1 MEQQGVSSS
10 QHNSDLLMVSAGI
23 ESPGSSVFDLPI
35 QTVAPNPIGVLRPA
49 FQLSSI
55 QDNELSFVIISGG
68 TGGNAIC
75 SAFGNACYVLPVSD
89 DGGSSS
95 EIIRVLGGPS
105 VGDIR
110 SRLVRL
116 IPSTSSSLPLEA
128 IRRFLSYRL
137 PAKCD
142 EKEARDEWRD
152 IVEGRSPLWN
162 GIPYDRKET
171 IRGFLVY
178 FESELLRRAHK
189 NFDFRNGSIGNY
201 LLAAAQKFFR
211 SLPSAIFLFSSITNS
226 QATILPVIVTNHTVT
241 IAAELENGIRLVGQ
255 CEISHPVPQGV
266 TADTV
271 LDEPLFSIE
280 GLGERIVH
288 RKNVMFEQ
296 EAKSQCES
304 LVAPIAKLFYI
315 NAYGMEI
322 HPTPNPDYLAN
333 LDEKEV
339 LIYSCGSLWT
349 SIVPC
354 LALRGVAV
362 QIARSS
368 KLRAKILL
376 LNVENDRET
385 ERYTAVDYILTITKT
400 LNTNYETVPYGLGN
414 ASTTYPVSAF
424 VTHLI
429 YLEGA
434 NVPVDVMRI
443 TALGVKCTRID
454 SREGCEDGEMP
465 RYNPTNVQKAV
476 NQILRDLNGR

>member
-1 MEQQGVSSS
+1 
-10 QHNSDLLMVSAGI
+10 
-23 ESPGSSVFDLPI
+23 
-35 QTVAPNPIGVLRPA
+35 
-49 FQLSSI
+49 
-55 QDNELSFVIISGG
+55 
-68 TGGNAIC
+68 
-75 SAFGNACYVLPVSD
+75 
-89 DGGSSS
+89 
-95 EIIRVLGGPS
+95 
-105 VGDIR
+105 
-110 SRLVRL
+110 
-116 IPSTSSSLPLEA
+116 
-128 IRRFLSYRL
+128 
-137 PAKCD
+137 
-142 EKEARDEWRD
+142 
-152 IVEGRSPLWN
+152 
-162 GIPYDRKET
+162 
-171 IRGFLVY
+171 
-178 FESELLRRAHK
+178 
-189 NFDFRNGSIGNY
+189 
-201 LLAAAQKFFR
+201 
-211 SLPSAIFLFSSITNS
+211 
-226 QATILPVIVTNHTVT
+226 
-241 IAAELENGIRLVGQ
+241 
-255 CEISHPVPQGV
+255 
-266 TADTV
+266 
-271 LDEPLFSIE
+271 
-280 GLGERIVH
+280 
-288 RKNVMFEQ
+288 MFEQ

-333 LDEKEV
+333 LNEKEV

-443 TALGVKCTRID
+443 TALGVKCTKID

-465 RYNPTNVQKAV
+465 RYNPTNVRKAV